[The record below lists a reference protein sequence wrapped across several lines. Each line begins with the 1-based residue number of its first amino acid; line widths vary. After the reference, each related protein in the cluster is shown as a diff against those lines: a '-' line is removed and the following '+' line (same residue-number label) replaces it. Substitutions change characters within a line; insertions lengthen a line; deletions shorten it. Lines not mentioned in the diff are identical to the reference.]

1 MQRPQ
6 RMHLLGSRTMEGF
19 VTMRCVSR
27 TTEGSGERRM
37 LNRLT
42 RCWRSQFWLRG
53 QLRQSRLWFA
63 SMSWRM
69 AIWVLRTIGVSVCT
83 SMPSQHSVEQA
94 A

>member
-6 RMHLLGSRTMEGF
+6 RMHLLGSRMMEGF
-19 VTMRCVSR
+19 VLMRWPIFTMD
-27 TTEGSGERRM
+27 GSGLRRM
-37 LNRLT
+37 LKRLQSF
-42 RCWRSQFWLRG
+42 CRSQFWLRG
-53 QLRQSRLWFA
+53 QDRQSRLWFA

-69 AIWVLRTIGVSVCT
+69 ETCVLRTMGVSVWT